1 MWPKSSNESWVKLDF
16 LFVRVSVL
24 GNDRV
29 GWCSST
35 GLTPFFFPYPMTT
48 HVAQDAVSCSSWFY
62 RRTRDLLIF
71 VLHSWKTCNAI
82 TAINSMCAI
91 SWLHFT
97 CIQESW
103 FNPSPWLL
111 QWDLWEQSD
120 IASKVPSLAH
130 FFLTRRVGLVHPRTW
145 PLFSLSMGSLCTT
158 WSTQEGTLKQRCVP
172 EKWRQVMRSK
182 VFSGR

>member
-1 MWPKSSNESWVKLDF
+1 MPLDVIFLSIPNEIEIQYSLIVWKD
-16 LFVRVSVL
+16 L
-24 GNDRV
+24 GLAN
-29 GWCSST
+29 
-35 GLTPFFFPYPMTT
+35 
-48 HVAQDAVSCSSWFY
+48 
-62 RRTRDLLIF
+62 F

-145 PLFSLSMGSLCTT
+145 PLFSLSMGSLYTT